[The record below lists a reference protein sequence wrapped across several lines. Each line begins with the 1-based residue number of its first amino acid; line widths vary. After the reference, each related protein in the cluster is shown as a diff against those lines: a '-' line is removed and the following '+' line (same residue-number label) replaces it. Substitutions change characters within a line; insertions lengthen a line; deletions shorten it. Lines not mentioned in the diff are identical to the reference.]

1 VSLFDPD
8 TFEQTLRQGREHLRR
23 FLEDVHEEA
32 APRPTDAVTYRWPLS
47 PGLEVEVRFLG
58 GEPTPAA
65 LARLQEYLALAK
77 AALET
82 PRPSAEPE

>member
-1 VSLFDPD
+1 MSLFDPD

-23 FLEDVHEEA
+23 IMTDIDEDVSPKPA
-32 APRPTDAVTYRWPLS
+32 DPVVYRWPLS
-47 PGLEVEVRFLG
+47 PGLEVEVRFRG

-65 LARLQEYLALAK
+65 LARLQEYLALAQ

-82 PRPSAEPE
+82 PPPAEKA